1 MHIKLFNFVVL
12 INFMFFPSILKA
24 DELGNFA
31 NRLFNHYEYDDKI
44 NNYLKSFFSFS
55 NENIKTKNNNKNTS
69 TKNYYSAPKQSFKIK
84 SKNKMVYDFGNGKS
98 IQMNPTNIDDKV
110 IYNSSPFT
118 YFEIKKNSILY
129 GINLNF

>member
-1 MHIKLFNFVVL
+1 
-12 INFMFFPSILKA
+12 MFFPSILKA

-55 NENIKTKNNNKNTS
+55 NENIKTKNNNKHNS

-84 SKNKMVYDFGNGKS
+84 SKNKMFYDFGNGKS
-98 IQMNPTNIDDKV
+98 IQMNPTNIDEKV